1 LLTKVENQYN
11 VYKYQKSG
19 ITNTKIKKLNSEER
33 IEEIAKMLSGNIVS
47 SSALAHAK
55 ELLN

>member
-19 ITNTKIKKLNSEER
+19 ITNTKIKKLNSKER
-33 IEEIAKMLSGNIVS
+33 VEEIAKMLSGDVIS
-47 SSALAHAK
+47 SSALTHAK